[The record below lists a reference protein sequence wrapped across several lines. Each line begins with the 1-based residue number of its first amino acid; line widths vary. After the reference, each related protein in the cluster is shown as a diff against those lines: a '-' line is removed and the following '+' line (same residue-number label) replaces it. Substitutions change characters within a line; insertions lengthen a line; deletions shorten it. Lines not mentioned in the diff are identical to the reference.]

1 MARHS
6 PSTTMAPVAIV
17 AIEEEDTTIV
27 VEASTCQVTTEG
39 ASNSQ
44 RRGASR
50 VLAWAASRVHQW
62 GACNPME
69 AFKTEGA

>member
-17 AIEEEDTTIV
+17 AIEEEGTTIV

-44 RRGASR
+44 
-50 VLAWAASRVHQW
+50 
-62 GACNPME
+62 
-69 AFKTEGA
+69 